1 MKRPFRS
8 ERSAE
13 ESADAAEQRGSR
25 ESAPKLKRIGPKMLR
40 IIGGDLRRRNVTYNG
55 DRLTRPMKDNVREN
69 LFNILGKGIE
79 GTVAYDLFAGTGI
92 LAIEAISRGARHAI
106 AVDSS
111 RDSVRSIRQSLD
123 KLGLNDRV
131 EVLLGDTFRLSPLRL
146 EHAPGERRVV
156 FCCPPYAMWESH
168 AEPLNQLIVTAAKNA
183 AEGSLIVAEMDRK
196 SDPAQLASGDWMPD
210 GWDVRTYGH
219 THLAVAEVGLLP
231 EAGSRVRLS

>member
-1 MKRPFRS
+1 MKRPAGESSEAS
-8 ERSAE
+8 ERRE
-13 ESADAAEQRGSR
+13 AAK
-25 ESAPKLKRIGPKMLR
+25 PKRIGPKALR
-40 IIGGDLRRRNVTYNG
+40 IIGGELRRRNVMYNG

-123 KLGLNDRV
+123 KLRLNERV
-131 EVLLGDTFRLSPLRL
+131 EVLLGDTFRLSPMRL
-146 EHAPGERRVV
+146 EHAPAERRTV

-168 AEPLNQLIVTAAKNA
+168 REQLDRLMETAAKNA

-196 SDPAQLASGDWMPD
+196 SDPNQLPSGEWFAE
-210 GWDVRTYGH
+210 GWDVRTYGN
-219 THLAVAEVGLLP
+219 THLAVAEVGRLP
-231 EAGSRVRLS
+231 EAESDASGLDLR